1 MVWEPLSDIR
11 TWLRT
16 EPTLAPLNGGRVFF
30 RFPDT
35 VTYPAT
41 RLYRAGG
48 GYQPV
53 EAPLM
58 DLRVGIDV
66 WGAAPG
72 PGVTEGTFAQTDQLT
87 VAYET
92 AMNRLG
98 LGPCVTVDGTVLF
111 YAAPTGTPFNPD
123 PDDGSPRFTITATFT
138 CAQAPSED

>member
-1 MVWEPLSDIR
+1 MVWEPLTDIR

-30 RFPDT
+30 RFGDGT

-48 GYQPV
+48 GYQTV

-72 PGVTEGTFAQTDQLT
+72 PAVTEGTFAQTDQLT

-92 AMNRLG
+92 AMNALPPG
-98 LGPCVTVDGTVLF
+98 TVIGGTVLY
-111 YAAPTGTPFNPD
+111 YAAPTGAPFNPD
-123 PDDGSPRFTITATFT
+123 PDDGAPRFTITATFT